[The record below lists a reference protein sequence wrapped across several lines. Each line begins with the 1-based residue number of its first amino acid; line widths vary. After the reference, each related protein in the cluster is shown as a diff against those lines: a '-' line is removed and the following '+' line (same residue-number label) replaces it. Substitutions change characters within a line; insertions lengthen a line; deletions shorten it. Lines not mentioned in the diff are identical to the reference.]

1 MLRLRYSTVTCAY
14 GALHSLLYLWDRIG
28 SYFNY
33 TKKETEERQL
43 LLVDKLVYAGAMTA
57 IAPVYWPL
65 LLYKNVRRAETSL
78 HWKDAKDFNKPHLFL
93 K

>member
-1 MLRLRYSTVTCAY
+1 MLWLRYCTITSAY
-14 GALHSLLYLWDRIG
+14 GTLHSLVNLWDRTG
-28 SYFNY
+28 SYYNY
-33 TKKETEERQL
+33 ARKDTEKRQL

-93 K
+93 E